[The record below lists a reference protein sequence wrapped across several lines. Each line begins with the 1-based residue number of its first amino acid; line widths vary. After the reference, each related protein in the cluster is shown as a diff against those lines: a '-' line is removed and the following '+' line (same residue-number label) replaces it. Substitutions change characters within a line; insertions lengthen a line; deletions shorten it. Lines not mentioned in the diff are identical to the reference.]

1 MKIKH
6 SLSILFM
13 ILLLASCKNG
23 LTIFDQIDQETKLED
38 AVITGSVNSIVK
50 SGDKL
55 YASDGNIYAKD
66 VNAVRGWSKIAGPGG
81 TIIKLAADTNKVYA
95 LTGEYDLDTRTYK
108 NKKLFYLDVQNG
120 WESVVT
126 SNISGEIE
134 TIFDDGF
141 GTAYLQAKKDGTY
154 HYYNISDPSS
164 ISPAADI
171 TSTVILRNDNFTV
184 TVNNE
189 TVSVTVKQQTSNLD
203 NGNDDDIDEDA
214 LYRSTYISSTR
225 NSASNNNFISDM
237 GTVYSLSYSSAENVI
252 YAGTSKG
259 LRKLPLT
266 DDRQQLTGEVLDP
279 PGNWGATISN
289 SQAFAVLAAGDT
301 TENAA
306 LYTSTI
312 KGGSAYAK
320 INGLWGYYYNR
331 RSNWNR
337 E

>member
-6 SLSILFM
+6 SLSILFT

-38 AVITGSVNSIVK
+38 AVITGSVTSIVQ

-55 YASDGNIYAKD
+55 YACDGNIYAKD
-66 VNAVRGWSKIAGPGG
+66 VNAVRGWRKIAGPGG

-108 NKKLFYLDVQNG
+108 NKKLFCLGTQNG

-126 SNISGEIE
+126 SNINGEIE
-134 TIFDDGF
+134 TIFDDGS
-141 GTAYLQAKKDGTY
+141 GTAYLQAKKEGTY
-154 HYYNISDPSS
+154 NYYNISNPPS
-164 ISPAADI
+164 ISSATDI
-171 TSTVILRNDNFTV
+171 TSTVILKRSDV
-184 TVNNE
+184 TYTANSN
-189 TVSVTVKQQTSNLD
+189 TITAIRTSTSTQQSITLSKEVLSLSFSD
-203 NGNDDDIDEDA
+203 YEQA
-214 LYRSTYISSTR
+214 LYVGTKDGLKKLKLANDHTSDKILEEVST
-225 NSASNNNFISDM
+225 
-237 GTVYSLSYSSAENVI
+237 
-252 YAGTSKG
+252 
-259 LRKLPLT
+259 
-266 DDRQQLTGEVLDP
+266 P
-279 PGNWGATISN
+279 PGNWAATIN
-289 SQAFAVLAAGDT
+289 AYEAFAVLATGSTNDD
-301 TENAA
+301 AA

-312 KGGSAYAK
+312 KGGAAYAK